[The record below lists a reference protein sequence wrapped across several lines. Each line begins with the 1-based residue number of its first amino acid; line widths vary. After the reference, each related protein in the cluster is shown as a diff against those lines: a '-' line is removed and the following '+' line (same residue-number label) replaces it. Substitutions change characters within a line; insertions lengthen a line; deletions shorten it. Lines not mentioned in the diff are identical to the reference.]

1 MFNPGGGTGANLA
14 LNQDGSIGGEY
25 TSISVESGDG
35 YQTTIYTCSF
45 EGQFEDIRQ
54 VNDYTWSMT
63 LKSDRR
69 RLFKSGPS
77 AVFVL
82 RKQIMRL
89 PERAVWQSVRSCL
102 LQKPLSAGR
111 TWPL

>member
-1 MFNPGGGTGANLA
+1 MERKIKSFCRILA
-14 LNQDGSIGGEY
+14 SETIFAGETADMVYDKDGESSIRIR
-25 TSISVESGDG
+25 SISVEGGDG
-35 YQTTIYTCSF
+35 CQTTIYTCSF

-89 PERAVWQSVRSCL
+89 PERAV
-102 LQKPLSAGR
+102 
-111 TWPL
+111 

>member
-69 RLFKSGPS
+69 RLFKSGHS

-89 PERAVWQSVRSCL
+89 PERAV
-102 LQKPLSAGR
+102 
-111 TWPL
+111 